1 MLIIEK
7 TIEEIVLDSECLHD
21 GVGAQCVH
29 AGDSAAHQNAHME
42 ANSRLA
48 ALRDWGSNT
57 ECDTVELAVLGVGLE
72 FDLSIFHLQSVI
84 KYNIFAKLT
93 CGHKFTKKSLIARLT
108 GSI

>member
-1 MLIIEK
+1 VLIIEK

-72 FDLSIFHLQSVI
+72 FDLSIFHLQSMN

>member
-72 FDLSIFHLQSVI
+72 FDLSIFHLNLLVAI
-84 KYNIFAKLT
+84 N
-93 CGHKFTKKSLIARLT
+93 SLRSL
-108 GSI
+108 